1 MIGKEEKN
9 TFVSCLSSLVF
20 YLTLHACRKNTG
32 DSGEEPGPQVLALP
46 PAKSVMLDGSLDPPG
61 LSCIIFDL
69 QDFFPPI

>member
-9 TFVSCLSSLVF
+9 TFVLCLSPPIF
-20 YLTLHACRKNTG
+20 YLSLHACRKSTG

-46 PAKSVMLDGSLDPPG
+46 PAKSVIIDRSLDPPG